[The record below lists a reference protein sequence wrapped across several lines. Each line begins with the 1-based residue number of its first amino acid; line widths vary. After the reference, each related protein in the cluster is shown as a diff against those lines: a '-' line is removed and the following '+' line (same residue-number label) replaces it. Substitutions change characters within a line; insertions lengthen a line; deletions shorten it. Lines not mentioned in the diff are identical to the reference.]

1 MNGVLVR
8 GASGVVRARGL
19 ARGAA
24 PRRGLAAHANEPEVL
39 WSDYRSGKVSLA
51 EWVDGNRH
59 VVAGGFFL
67 FYCALAANAFR
78 PKKNKKTKQLEQDT
92 STSDEASVGAATTA
106 TSGK

>member
-1 MNGVLVR
+1 MNGVLLR
-8 GASGVVRARGL
+8 GASGVVRASGL
-19 ARGAA
+19 TRGAV

-59 VVAGGFFL
+59 IVAGGFFL

-78 PKKNKKTKQLEQDT
+78 PKKNKKPKQIEEDT
-92 STSDEASVGAATTA
+92 SKSDELGAGVATTA
-106 TSGK
+106 AGAK